1 MTKTSIIAIALFSS
15 ACATD
20 ASDYE
25 DARANAEDELEEI
38 IRNLNGD
45 DDDES
50 SSDKMGPNDV
60 SESPT
65 ETVDTTVLEKAM
77 NEFKD
82 EMESCNPLRGVA
94 GKYSPA
100 KQKFMGYVL
109 DEADMPTGEMHGV
122 FSIIQAD
129 SGIVKGSLKDYSLFD
144 SKVGIEGDI
153 VDGEILA
160 DLDDGAMTLFV
171 SLADSNNEPSA
182 PALGMIAICD

>member
-77 NEFKD
+77 NDTEWIL
-82 EMESCNPLRGVA
+82 NQLPLTPIIFGLGSSA
-94 GKYSPA
+94 LWEIEN
-100 KQKFMGYVL
+100 L
-109 DEADMPTGEMHGV
+109 DQV
-122 FSIIQAD
+122 
-129 SGIVKGSLKDYSLFD
+129 V
-144 SKVGIEGDI
+144 
-153 VDGEILA
+153 
-160 DLDDGAMTLFV
+160 
-171 SLADSNNEPSA
+171 
-182 PALGMIAICD
+182 